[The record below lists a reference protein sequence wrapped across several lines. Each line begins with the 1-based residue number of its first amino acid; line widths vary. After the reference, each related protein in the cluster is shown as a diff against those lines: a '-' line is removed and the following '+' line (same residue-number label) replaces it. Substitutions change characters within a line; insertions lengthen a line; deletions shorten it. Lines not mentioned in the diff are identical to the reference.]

1 MPESVTPKKIA
12 ATKTYQRTYDKFR
25 GVDFSTDPTQVA
37 DFRSPYA
44 ENLISDL
51 AGFPEKRPGW
61 RTLLTVANER
71 INGIYYC
78 VFKSG
83 ATARIIHAKDK
94 LYKWNDD
101 NTVTLMFSG
110 MNNQRSAAFAHGGK
124 L

>member
-1 MPESVTPKKIA
+1 M
-12 ATKTYQRTYDKFR
+12 
-25 GVDFSTDPTQVA
+25 DFSTDPTQVA

-83 ATARIIHAKDK
+83 ATARLVHAKTNSTNGTTTIP
-94 LYKWNDD
+94 LP
-101 NTVTLMFSG
+101 LCLP
-110 MNNQRSAAFAHGGK
+110 A
-124 L
+124 